1 MRKLGWILIAL
12 PFMVACEG
20 DAGTQ
25 NSDDE
30 IVNEKLE
37 PQSAEA
43 RRIEISKMESELLN
57 NKNKDSQPNCVKA
70 DLLVKRYRD
79 YVSMNPRDSVSAD
92 FLFKAADLSIGIG
105 NYEASVNFLTRLT
118 EDFPQYDK
126 IVEIWLFK
134 GFVFENYMNNHAEAV
149 AAYNRLIEKYPN
161 HRLAKDAQSAI
172 DNLTMTDEELMEKF
186 KTINAKPES

>member
-1 MRKLGWILIAL
+1 MRKLGWMLIVL
-12 PFMVACEG
+12 PFLVACGGGGNEG
-20 DAGTQ
+20 SDSENGT
-25 NSDDE
+25 
-30 IVNEKLE
+30 EKLE

-43 RRIEISKMESELLN
+43 RRVEISEMESDLLS
-57 NKNKDSQPNCVKA
+57 NKNMESQPNRVKA

-79 YVSMNPRDSVSAD
+79 YLSMNPRDSISAEY
-92 FLFKAADLSIGIG
+92 LFKAADLSIGIG
-105 NYEASVNFLTRLT
+105 NYDSSIKYLSRLT

-149 AAYNRLIEKYPN
+149 STYKRLIEKFPN

-172 DNLTMTDEELMEKF
+172 DNFTLTEEELLEKF
-186 KTINAKPES
+186 KAMNSKPES